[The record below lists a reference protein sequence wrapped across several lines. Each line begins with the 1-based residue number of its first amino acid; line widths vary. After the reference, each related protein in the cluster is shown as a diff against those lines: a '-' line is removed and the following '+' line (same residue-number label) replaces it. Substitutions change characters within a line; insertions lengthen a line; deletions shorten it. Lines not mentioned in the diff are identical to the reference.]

1 MPDAC
6 LIPHFHA
13 SGHYPY
19 AVDES
24 GHDIVIC
31 SSSKYKLGDY
41 KRVLELS
48 AWNMVYIYHG
58 LYNTI
63 GTSDGVSICKMPVL
77 LVSTTVYSL
86 RSNWARS
93 HVSCKL
99 YRNSAFIFPTKP
111 GTLLEAWIIQFC
123 YCDTL
128 VLIHGSAQGRSSSR
142 YLASVV
148 DVFPLFA

>member
-13 SGHYPY
+13 SGHYPC

-48 AWNMVYIYHG
+48 AWNMVSVNHG
-58 LYNTI
+58 LYSTI
-63 GTSDGVSICKMPVL
+63 ATSDGVSICTDA
-77 LVSTTVYSL
+77 SFAGFHCTVYLL
-86 RSNWARS
+86 RTIWARS
-93 HVSCKL
+93 HVSSKL
-99 YRNSAFIFPTKP
+99 YRNSAFIFVAKP
-111 GTLLEAWIIQFC
+111 GTLLEAWIIQSIGILWC
-123 YCDTL
+123 SSTQR
-128 VLIHGSAQGRSSSR
+128 GKSSSR

-148 DVFPLFA
+148 EVFPLFA